1 MTEPIPSLQSSAQAE
16 QAQPATAPASTT
28 PEYTS
33 RFRRKKA
40 GPSWTV
46 TLLLVFLLLAVVIG
60 AWAWFAQKRFDRAG
74 REVATQ
80 VQDFTAQLVETK
92 REAKLALGLVEG
104 QAKLIAEL
112 QQSLAEAKSQY
123 VDLEEAWAS
132 FNKGMEDSMLAND
145 IDRLVTLASQQLRLA
160 SNVNNAVMALETA
173 LSTLVRADRP
183 RFAAVRRA
191 ISADL
196 DRLRSVPLVDVSAL
210 SIRLE
215 TLATLIGRAPL
226 LVPDAAVPKV
236 AAIGVAAQPVAAT
249 QPTTVQPTTV
259 QPATAQP
266 AAAQSAA
273 PQPTGGSPDAA
284 QKAAVVVVETTQAGT
299 SASATAAASTTEVW
313 WDSAWRKT
321 VVWSKAVAV
330 FVAKELASVVSIQR
344 VTDAN
349 ALLMSPEQG
358 AQLRAN
364 LRTRVLT
371 AQMALLM
378 HQSSVWRA
386 EIASIEASLTARYDP
401 KAVDTVAALR
411 LVRELAAVPVSAAL
425 PDMSESIAALEA
437 VRLQEPNNKSEN

>member
-1 MTEPIPSLQSSAQAE
+1 M
-16 QAQPATAPASTT
+16 
-28 PEYTS
+28 
-33 RFRRKKA
+33 
-40 GPSWTV
+40 
-46 TLLLVFLLLAVVIG
+46 LVFLLLAVMIA
-60 AWAWFAQKRFDRAG
+60 AWAWFAQKRFDRTG

-80 VQDFTAQLVETK
+80 VQDFTAQLTETK
-92 REAKLALGLVEG
+92 REAKLALNLVEG
-104 QAKLIAEL
+104 QAKLIVNL
-112 QQSLAEAKSQY
+112 QQSLAEAKGQY
-123 VDLEEAWAS
+123 EGLEEAWAS

-196 DRLRSVPLVDVSAL
+196 DRLRSVPLIDVSAL
-210 SIRLE
+210 SVRLE

-226 LVPDAAVPKV
+226 LMPDAAVPKV
-236 AAIGVAAQPVAAT
+236 AAISVATPPVS
-249 QPTTVQPTTV
+249 
-259 QPATAQP
+259 TAQP
-266 AAAQSAA
+266 DA
-273 PQPTGGSPDAA
+273 TSPDAA
-284 QKAAVVVVETTQAGT
+284 KLPTAQSTTAQSGAIATADTMQAGA
-299 SASATAAASTTEVW
+299 SASAIAPAYGAW

-330 FVAKELASVVSIQR
+330 FAAKELASVVSIQR

-378 HQSSVWRA
+378 HQHTVWRA
-386 EIASIEASLTARYDP
+386 EIASIEASLAARYDP
-401 KAVDTVAALR
+401 KAVDTLAALR

-425 PDMSESIAALEA
+425 PDLSDSIAALEA

>member
-1 MTEPIPSLQSSAQAE
+1 MTESTSSPQPSAQAE
-16 QAQPATAPASTT
+16 QAKPVSASASTAP
-28 PEYTS
+28 EYAS
-33 RFRRKKA
+33 RFRRKKT
-40 GPSWTV
+40 GPSWSV
-46 TLLLVFLLLAVVIG
+46 TLMLVFLLLALMIA
-60 AWAWFAQKRFDRAG
+60 AWAWFAQKRFDRTG

-80 VQDFTAQLVETK
+80 VQDFTAQLIETK
-92 REAKLALGLVEG
+92 REAKLALNLVEG
-104 QAKLIAEL
+104 QAKLIVNL
-112 QQSLAEAKSQY
+112 QQSLAEAKGQY
-123 VDLEEAWAS
+123 EGLEEAWAS

-210 SIRLE
+210 SVRLE

-236 AAIGVAAQPVAAT
+236 AAISASGPPV
-249 QPTTVQPTTV
+249 TTV
-259 QPATAQP
+259 QPA
-266 AAAQSAA
+266 A
-273 PQPTGGSPDAA
+273 P
-284 QKAAVVVVETTQAGT
+284 
-299 SASATAAASTTEVW
+299 ATAAVTPTAEAW

-330 FVAKELASVVSIQR
+330 FAAKELASVVSIQR

-378 HQSSVWRA
+378 HQPSVWRA
-386 EIASIEASLTARYDP
+386 EIASIEASLAARYDP

-411 LVRELAAVPVSAAL
+411 LLRELAAVPVSAAL
-425 PDMSESIAALEA
+425 PDMSDSIAALEA

>member
-1 MTEPIPSLQSSAQAE
+1 MTESNSSPQPSAQAE
-16 QAQPATAPASTT
+16 QAKPVSASASTAP
-28 PEYTS
+28 EYAS
-33 RFRRKKA
+33 RFRRKKT
-40 GPSWTV
+40 GPSWSV
-46 TLLLVFLLLAVVIG
+46 TLMLVFLLLAVMIA
-60 AWAWFAQKRFDRAG
+60 AWAWFAQKRFDRTG

-80 VQDFTAQLVETK
+80 VQDFTAQLIETK
-92 REAKLALGLVEG
+92 REAKLALSLVEG
-104 QAKLIAEL
+104 QAKLIVDL
-112 QQSLAEAKSQY
+112 QQSLAEAKGQY
-123 VDLEEAWAS
+123 EGLEEAWAS

-210 SIRLE
+210 SVRLE

-226 LVPDAAVPKV
+226 LVPDATVPKV
-236 AAIGVAAQPVAAT
+236 AAISMAVLPLGTIPPDTVQRDAAQPSAAQTSAITPAAT
-249 QPTTVQPTTV
+249 MHAGA
-259 QPATAQP
+259 PAT
-266 AAAQSAA
+266 
-273 PQPTGGSPDAA
+273 
-284 QKAAVVVVETTQAGT
+284 
-299 SASATAAASTTEVW
+299 ATAAAPTNEAW

-358 AQLRAN
+358 TQLRAN

-378 HQSSVWRA
+378 HQPSVWRA
-386 EIASIEASLTARYDP
+386 EIASIEAALAARYDP

-411 LVRELAAVPVSAAL
+411 LVRELATVPVSAAL
-425 PDMSESIAALEA
+425 PDMSDSIAALEA

>member
-1 MTEPIPSLQSSAQAE
+1 MRGNDYNTAMTEPTSSPQPSAQAE
-16 QAQPATAPASTT
+16 PAKLATPAISST
-28 PEYTS
+28 PEYSS
-33 RFRRKKA
+33 RFRRKNA
-40 GPSWTV
+40 GPSWSV
-46 TLLLVFLLLAVVIG
+46 ALMLVFLLLAVVIG
-60 AWAWFAQKRFDRAG
+60 AGAWFSQKRFDTAG

-80 VQDFTAQLVETK
+80 VQGFTAQLVETK
-92 REAKLALGLVEG
+92 REAKLALGLVES
-104 QAKLIAEL
+104 QAKLIVTL
-112 QQSLAEAKSQY
+112 QQSLAESKSQFEG
-123 VDLEEAWAS
+123 LEEAWAS

-183 RFAAVRRA
+183 RFAAVQRA

-210 SIRLE
+210 SVRLE

-226 LVPDAAVPKV
+226 LVPDAAVPRV
-236 AAIGVAAQPVAAT
+236 AAVTAVVSPAPV
-249 QPTTVQPTTV
+249 
-259 QPATAQP
+259 AQP
-266 AAAQSAA
+266 AAAQATAVSPAPVAQPAAAQATEAA
-273 PQPTGGSPDAA
+273 PAPGAPSGVPQ
-284 QKAAVVVVETTQAGT
+284 AVTTDPL
-299 SASATAAASTTEVW
+299 ASEAW
-313 WDSAWRKT
+313 WDVAWRKT
-321 VVWSKAVAV
+321 VIWSKAVAV

-344 VTDAN
+344 VTDAS

-378 HQSSVWRA
+378 HQPSVWRA
-386 EIASIEASLTARYDP
+386 EIASIEASLTTRYDP

-411 LVRELAAVPVSAAL
+411 LVRELASASVVAAL
-425 PDMSESIAALEA
+425 PDMSDSIAALEA
-437 VRLQEPNNKSEN
+437 VRVQELNKKSED

>member
-1 MTEPIPSLQSSAQAE
+1 M
-16 QAQPATAPASTT
+16 
-28 PEYTS
+28 
-33 RFRRKKA
+33 
-40 GPSWTV
+40 
-46 TLLLVFLLLAVVIG
+46 LVFLLLAVVIG
-60 AWAWFAQKRFDRAG
+60 VGAWFSQKRFDTVG

-80 VQDFTAQLVETK
+80 VQGFTSQLIETK
-92 REAKLALGLVEG
+92 REAKLALGLVET
-104 QAKLIAEL
+104 QAKLIVDL
-112 QQSLAEAKSQY
+112 QQSLAESKSQY
-123 VDLEEAWAS
+123 EGLEEAWAS

-183 RFAAVRRA
+183 RFAAVKRA

-210 SIRLE
+210 SVRLE

-226 LVPDAAVPKV
+226 LVPDAAVPKL
-236 AAIGVAAQPVAAT
+236 AAISVPASQVNAVQSGAAQASTAPAVEAT
-249 QPTTVQPTTV
+249 Q
-259 QPATAQP
+259 
-266 AAAQSAA
+266 S
-273 PQPTGGSPDAA
+273 G
-284 QKAAVVVVETTQAGT
+284 TTQAV
-299 SASATAAASTTEVW
+299 ATDPLANDAW
-313 WDSAWRKT
+313 WHVAWNKT
-321 VVWSKAVAV
+321 VLWSKSVVV

-378 HQSSVWRA
+378 HQPSVWRA
-386 EIASIEASLTARYDP
+386 EIATIEASLTARYDP

-411 LVRELAAVPVSAAL
+411 LVRELASVPVSAAL
-425 PDMSESIAALEA
+425 PDMSDSIAALEA
-437 VRLQEPNNKSEN
+437 VRLQEPNNKKED

>member
-1 MTEPIPSLQSSAQAE
+1 MTEPTSSPQPSAPAE
-16 QAQPATAPASTT
+16 QAKPVSASASTAPESA
-28 PEYTS
+28 S
-33 RFRRKKA
+33 RFRRKKT
-40 GPSWTV
+40 GPSWSV
-46 TLLLVFLLLAVVIG
+46 TLMLVFLLLAVMIA
-60 AWAWFAQKRFDRAG
+60 AWAWFAQKRFDRTG

-80 VQDFTAQLVETK
+80 VQDFTAQLIETK
-92 REAKLALGLVEG
+92 REAKLALSLVEG
-104 QAKLIAEL
+104 QAKLIVNL
-112 QQSLAEAKSQY
+112 QQSLSEAKGQY
-123 VDLEEAWAS
+123 EGLEEAWAS

-196 DRLRSVPLVDVSAL
+196 DRLRSVPLIDVSAL
-210 SIRLE
+210 SVRLE

-236 AAIGVAAQPVAAT
+236 AAISVAAQSVAAK
-249 QPTTVQPTTV
+249 QPALV
-259 QPATAQP
+259 QPAAS
-266 AAAQSAA
+266 QSATA
-273 PQPTGGSPDAA
+273 QPTGGSPDAA
-284 QKAAVVVVETTQAGT
+284 QKAAVVVVETTQAG
-299 SASATAAASTTEVW
+299 ASTTATTPPPSAEAW

-321 VVWSKAVAV
+321 VVWSKAVVV
-330 FVAKELASVVSIQR
+330 FAAKELASVVSIQR

-378 HQSSVWRA
+378 HQPSVWRA
-386 EIASIEASLTARYDP
+386 EIASIEASLAARYDP
-401 KAVDTVAALR
+401 KAVDTLAALR
-411 LVRELAAVPVSAAL
+411 LLRELAAVPVSAAL
-425 PDMSESIAALEA
+425 PDMSDSIAALEA

>member
-1 MTEPIPSLQSSAQAE
+1 MRGNDYNTAMTEPTSSSQPSAQAE
-16 QAQPATAPASTT
+16 PAQPAKPVIGST
-28 PEYTS
+28 PEYAS
-33 RFRRKKA
+33 RFRRKST
-40 GPSWTV
+40 GPSWSV
-46 TLLLVFLLLAVVIG
+46 TLMLVFLLLAVVIG
-60 AWAWFAQKRFDRAG
+60 AGAWFAQQRFDAAG

-80 VQDFTAQLVETK
+80 VQGFTAQLVETK
-92 REAKLALGLVEG
+92 REAKLALGLVES
-104 QAKLIAEL
+104 QAKLIVTL
-112 QQSLAEAKSQY
+112 QQSLSESKSQFEG
-123 VDLEEAWAS
+123 LEEAWAS

-183 RFAAVRRA
+183 RFAAVQRA

-210 SIRLE
+210 SVRLE

-226 LVPDAAVPKV
+226 LVPDAAVPSV
-236 AAIGVAAQPVAAT
+236 AAVTAAVSSAPV
-249 QPTTVQPTTV
+249 
-259 QPATAQP
+259 AQP
-266 AAAQSAA
+266 AAAQ
-273 PQPTGGSPDAA
+273 T
-284 QKAAVVVVETTQAGT
+284 
-299 SASATAAASTTEVW
+299 TAAASAPVAQPAAVQATATAPTPDAPSGVPQTVTTDPLAGEAW
-313 WDSAWRKT
+313 WDVAWRKS
-321 VVWSKAVAV
+321 VLWSKAVAV

-344 VTDAN
+344 VTDAS

-378 HQSSVWRA
+378 HQPSVWRA
-386 EIASIEASLTARYDP
+386 EMASIEASLTARYDP

-411 LVRELAAVPVSAAL
+411 LVRELASASVVATL
-425 PDMSESIAALEA
+425 PDMSDSIAALEA
-437 VRLQEPNNKSEN
+437 VRVQELNKKSED

>member
-1 MTEPIPSLQSSAQAE
+1 MTESTSSPQPSTQAE
-16 QAQPATAPASTT
+16 QAKPVSASASTAP
-28 PEYTS
+28 EYAS
-33 RFRRKKA
+33 RFRRKKS
-40 GPSWTV
+40 GPSWSV
-46 TLLLVFLLLAVVIG
+46 TLMLVFLLLAVMIA
-60 AWAWFAQKRFDRAG
+60 AWAWFAQNRFDRTG

-80 VQDFTAQLVETK
+80 VQDFTAQLIETK
-92 REAKLALGLVEG
+92 REAKMALSLVEG
-104 QAKLIAEL
+104 QAKLIVNL
-112 QQSLAEAKSQY
+112 QQSLAEAKGQY
-123 VDLEEAWAS
+123 EGLEEAWAS

-196 DRLRSVPLVDVSAL
+196 DRLRSVPLIDVSAL
-210 SIRLE
+210 SVRLE

-236 AAIGVAAQPVAAT
+236 AAISALGLPVTTAQPVAAS
-249 QPTTVQPTTV
+249 P
-259 QPATAQP
+259 
-266 AAAQSAA
+266 AA
-273 PQPTGGSPDAA
+273 PQPAVVSPDAS
-284 QKAAVVVVETTQAGT
+284 QKAAVAAAETMQAG
-299 SASATAAASTTEVW
+299 APATAAAPITEAW

-330 FVAKELASVVSIQR
+330 FAAKELSSVVSIQR

-378 HQSSVWRA
+378 HQPSVWRA
-386 EIASIEASLTARYDP
+386 EIASIEASLAARYDP

-411 LVRELAAVPVSAAL
+411 LLRELAAVPVSAAL
-425 PDMSESIAALEA
+425 PDMSDSIAALEA

>member
-1 MTEPIPSLQSSAQAE
+1 MTESTSSPQPSAQAE
-16 QAQPATAPASTT
+16 QAKPVSASASTAPEYAS
-28 PEYTS
+28 
-33 RFRRKKA
+33 RLRRKKT
-40 GPSWTV
+40 GPSWSV
-46 TLLLVFLLLAVVIG
+46 TLMLVFLLLAVMIA
-60 AWAWFAQKRFDRAG
+60 AWAWFAQKRFDRTG

-80 VQDFTAQLVETK
+80 VQDFTAQLIETK
-92 REAKLALGLVEG
+92 REAKLALSLVEG
-104 QAKLIAEL
+104 QAKLIVNL
-112 QQSLAEAKSQY
+112 QQSLAEAKGQY
-123 VDLEEAWAS
+123 EGLEEAWAS

-196 DRLRSVPLVDVSAL
+196 DRLRSVPLIDVSAL
-210 SIRLE
+210 SVRLE

-236 AAIGVAAQPVAAT
+236 AAISASAQSVAAT
-249 QPTTVQPTTV
+249 QPALV
-259 QPATAQP
+259 QP
-266 AAAQSAA
+266 AAAQSAT

-284 QKAAVVVVETTQAGT
+284 QKAAVVVVETTQAG
-299 SASATAAASTTEVW
+299 ASTTATTPPPSVEVW

-330 FVAKELASVVSIQR
+330 FAAKELASVVSIQR
-344 VTDAN
+344 VTDTN

-378 HQSSVWRA
+378 HQPSVWRA
-386 EIASIEASLTARYDP
+386 EIASIEASLAARYDP
-401 KAVDTVAALR
+401 KAVDTVTALR
-411 LVRELAAVPVSAAL
+411 LLRELAAVPVSAAL
-425 PDMSESIAALEA
+425 PDMSDSIAALEA